1 MLGEMDIP
9 ARFPSER
16 EKLAEEAAGWR
27 SAAPAE
33 RLQAAFELSAL
44 CEALRASSPHR
55 ERQVALLEESELEE
69 RRRWL
74 EVIERHG
81 GKRRPPEPAR

>member
-1 MLGEMDIP
+1 MLGQMDIP
-9 ARFPSER
+9 VKFPSER
-16 EKLAEEAAGWR
+16 EKLAEEAARWR

-33 RLQAAFELSAL
+33 RLQAALELSAL

-55 ERQVALLEESELEE
+55 ERQVALLDESEREE

-81 GKRRPPEPAR
+81 GKQPPEPAR